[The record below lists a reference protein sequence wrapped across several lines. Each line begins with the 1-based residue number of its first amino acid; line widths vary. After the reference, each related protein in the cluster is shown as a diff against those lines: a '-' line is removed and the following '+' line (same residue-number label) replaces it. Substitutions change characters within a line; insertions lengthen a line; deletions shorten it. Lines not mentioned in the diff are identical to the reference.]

1 MINLFIATFLLSLTS
16 CGQKASHQ
24 QAIDYITSI
33 GTQMLDSKSKIET
46 FWDEMKSGMLTA
58 RQSSNHQLDKPQ
70 VDTLQN
76 HLDTIVAD
84 INSKIQK
91 LKAISEVDKDLNLKD
106 RTIAYLTEA
115 RQLQENA
122 IPVIL
127 QLLTNGLDKIT
138 DEQRV
143 ALKNFM
149 EEGGKMQQESIE
161 LQNAVLDYY
170 KKYNITDEEINKNGL

>member
-1 MINLFIATFLLSLTS
+1 
-16 CGQKASHQ
+16 
-24 QAIDYITSI
+24 
-33 GTQMLDSKSKIET
+33 
-46 FWDEMKSGMLTA
+46 MLTA
-58 RQSSNHQLDKPQ
+58 RQSSDHQLDKPQ

-138 DEQRV
+138 GEQRV